1 MAKIKPE
8 DTHMLLEK
16 LVEYVMSEVPTKKDM
31 NSKFEQVDSKFAK
44 VNSRFDQIENRLASL
59 EEKKADKKDV
69 QNIINILDKQA
80 KQLDDLK
87 TEHVATNSALLRHE
101 ERITDLEQKV
111 H

>member
-1 MAKIKPE
+1 
-8 DTHMLLEK
+8 
-16 LVEYVMSEVPTKKDM
+16 
-31 NSKFEQVDSKFAK
+31 
-44 VNSRFDQIENRLASL
+44 L

-80 KQLDDLK
+80 KHLDDIK
-87 TEHVATNSALLRHE
+87 TELVATNSALLRHE